1 MASTAPKAEI
11 QPMVS
16 ELEALKYG
24 EDEHTKTEA
33 FAAIYRAYYH
43 NIKDYIHSYTHSDPD
58 AEDLTQEVF
67 IKMINNIHSFESN
80 GTPLFSWLT
89 TLARNAVI
97 DRLRSEAV
105 RPITHSTPF
114 LEEMDSRANRS
125 RSKVDDPAQIV
136 IDRDECT
143 TTLQILNP
151 NQRQFLFD
159 FSLGYSYEEIATLR
173 GVSTAKVN
181 SAIHRARA
189 KINKAGLFEISKVD
203 AIAPN
208 NKARAIGKVAMPPP
222 EELAA

>member
-11 QPMVS
+11 QPLMN

-33 FAAIYRAYYH
+33 IAAIYHAYYH
-43 NIKDYIHSYTHSDPD
+43 NIKGYIQSYTRSETD

-67 IKMINNIHSFESN
+67 IKMINNIHTFESN
-80 GTPLFSWLT
+80 GTPFFSWLT
-89 TLARNAVI
+89 TLARNVVI
-97 DRLRSEAV
+97 DRHRSEAV
-105 RPITHSTPF
+105 RPIAHSTPF
-114 LEEMDSRANRS
+114 IEEIDSRVNHS

-189 KINKAGLFEISKVD
+189 KINKAGLFEISKPD
-203 AIAPN
+203 AIAPK
-208 NKARAIGKVAMPPP
+208 NKTRVIGKVAISQPD
-222 EELAA
+222 ELAA